1 MTREYFYNCIPFPHW
16 HEAFELP
23 LDQKTILTAVKEA
36 KEKSQ
41 KRKFNQS
48 VELILKL
55 QDIDMKAPES
65 KIQEVVELPYA
76 LEKQNK
82 ICVIAS
88 GELAMKAKK
97 ANADR
102 VIERSELESLA
113 GKKQEMRKVAN
124 AYDFFI
130 AEAPL
135 MPLVGKTLGSV
146 LGPRGKMPIPV
157 PPSADIAGLM
167 TKHRK
172 TIVVRLRNQ
181 PMLQNRVG
189 MENMKDEEI
198 AENIQTVLRVLE
210 GKLKKGM
217 KNIKSAYIKT
227 AMGAPVKIKP

>member
-1 MTREYFYNCIPFPHW
+1 
-16 HEAFELP
+16 LP
-23 LDQKTILTAVKEA
+23 LDQKTIVTAVKEA

-48 VELILKL
+48 IELILKL

-97 ANADR
+97 ANADH

-124 AYDFFI
+124 AYDTFI

-157 PPSADIAGLM
+157 PPSADITGLM

-172 TIVVRLRNQ
+172 TIIVRLRNQ
-181 PMLQNRVG
+181 PILQNRVG

-217 KNIKSAYIKT
+217 KNIKFAYVKT
-227 AMGAPVKIKP
+227 AMGAPVKLKP